1 MREDRPDQGRTRG
14 AADEKMAMK
23 IPLRRE
29 RIRADEGVERLGV
42 VEVGDDDAAGETPW

>member
-1 MREDRPDQGRTRG
+1 
-14 AADEKMAMK
+14 MK

-42 VEVGDDDAAGETPW
+42 ADVGDNDAAGETPWRGKVREPSLSCRRR